1 MGTLLA
7 TDLATVRA
15 AIKTRLEVV
24 TGFTVYDYLRNIND
38 EATLK
43 AIALDAGDP
52 ARIHFWQFGLAQEMP
67 FEGHRYAAGETRVR
81 AKWEL
86 HGYYAVN
93 DADATEKTFDTEA
106 AAVFDAFEANKK
118 LTTGGVDLTVETG
131 PAQRQQGGHVMFG
144 TVLCHYARM
153 SLLTVLSLEC

>member
-1 MGTLLA
+1 MTDLLA
-7 TDLATVRA
+7 TELAIVRA
-15 AIKTRLEVV
+15 AIKTRLQAV
-24 TGFTVYDYLRNIND
+24 TGFTVYDYLRNIAD
-38 EATLK
+38 EETLK
-43 AIALDAGDP
+43 AIALDTGE
-52 ARIHFWQFGLAQEMP
+52 RIHFWQFGLAQDAP
-67 FEGHRYAAGETRVR
+67 FEGKRYAAGETRVR

-93 DADATEKTFDTEA
+93 DALATEKTFDTEA

-118 LTTGGVDLTVETG
+118 LTTGGVDLTIETG

>member
-7 TDLATVRA
+7 TDLAAVRT
-15 AIKTRLEVV
+15 AILTRLQVV
-24 TGFTVYDYLRNIND
+24 TGFTVYDYLRNVND

-43 AIALDAGDP
+43 VIALDTGD
-52 ARIHFWQFGLAQEMP
+52 RIHFWQFGLAQESP

-118 LTTGGVDLTVETG
+118 LTIGGVDLTVETG

>member
-1 MGTLLA
+1 MTDLLA
-7 TDLATVRA
+7 TELATVRA
-15 AIKTRLEVV
+15 AILVRLQAV

-43 AIALDAGDP
+43 AIALDSGD
-52 ARIHFWQFGLAQEMP
+52 RIHFWQFGLAQTNP
-67 FEGHRYAAGETRVR
+67 FDGHRYAAGETRVR
-81 AKWEL
+81 AQWEL

-93 DADATEKTFDTEA
+93 DAAATEKTFDTEA

-118 LTTGGVDLTVETG
+118 LTTAGVDLTVETG

>member
-1 MGTLLA
+1 MPVDLLA
-7 TDLATVRA
+7 TELATVRA
-15 AIKTRLEVV
+15 AILARLQAV

-43 AIALDAGDP
+43 AIALDTG
-52 ARIHFWQFGLAQEMP
+52 ARIHFWQFGLAQDNP
-67 FEGHRYAAGETRVR
+67 FEGKRYAAGETRVR
-81 AKWEL
+81 ARWEL

-93 DADATEKTFDTEA
+93 DAAATEKTFDTEA

-118 LTTGGVDLTVETG
+118 LRTAGVDLTVETG